1 MRVTIEQ
8 LKDTAEDEDFL
19 KANAQLLEK
28 LAVHTLVDAMSGNA
42 PIETKLVAASKVLDA
57 LGKSK
62 PPALIAQPAS
72 VTNVQV
78 NQFIPHM
85 TEAMKGL
92 SQVFSATKE
101 LSNVEES

>member
-1 MRVTIEQ
+1 MKITIEQ
-8 LKDTAEDEDFL
+8 LKDTDEDEDFL

-42 PIETKLVAASKVLDA
+42 EIETKLVAASKVLDA

-62 PPALIAQPAS
+62 PPAVIAQPAS

-78 NQFIPHM
+78 NQFLPHM

-101 LSNVEES
+101 VSDGTEN